1 MERSPELN
9 AFLRQKMP
17 MDYSAIRQEIEA
29 LRTWLADPIN
39 RGATDPVAS
48 KRALVGLEDPEGY
61 TAIPELQRVARQSVI
76 AIKADPN
83 NAAAYFMLARAM
95 TELGRFDDEHYH
107 TAPLREAVSF
117 AERATELAP
126 KVGKAWR
133 ALIEIYIH
141 LRRDEMV
148 GDMLRDLGAQGFA
161 PGTHALLSAKYA
173 EMRANFDEARDWYQR
188 AMGYIA
194 EPVRRAEAY
203 AAAAFCEIKQGRKS
217 EAERHFLLALLEG
230 GPSAWIGHN
239 WAVLK
244 FELTNTIG
252 AVELNRRVLG
262 WDPNYAPAIE
272 LNNYLIDVYNR
283 RKEPYPGP
291 IPLPEEKLRGIA
303 LPGCDAGV
311 LQQLNLQEWTL
322 PRRGTRARA
331 TRTFRSGLES
341 T

>member
-1 MERSPELN
+1 MERSPELT
-9 AFLRQKMP
+9 AFMRQKMP
-17 MDYSAIRQEIEA
+17 MDYAMVRPEIEA
-29 LRTWLADPIN
+29 LRTWLADPVN

-61 TAIPELQRVARQSVI
+61 TAIPELQRVVKQSAT
-76 AIKADPN
+76 AIKTDPN
-83 NAAAYFMLARAM
+83 NAAAYFMLARAI
-95 TELGRFDDEHYH
+95 TELGRFDDENYH
-107 TAPLREAVSF
+107 TGPLREAVSF

-148 GDMLRDLGAQGFA
+148 SDMLRELGTQNFA

-173 EMRANFDEARDWYQR
+173 ESRGNFEEARDWYQR

-194 EPVRRAEAY
+194 EPARRAEAY
-203 AAAAFCEIKQGRKS
+203 AAAAFCEIKQGRKT

-239 WAVLK
+239 WSVLK

-252 AVELNRRVLG
+252 AAELNRRVLE
-262 WDPNYAPAIE
+262 WDPNYEAAIE
-272 LNNYLIDVYNR
+272 LNNFLVNLYAKRN
-283 RKEPYPGP
+283 EPYPGP
-291 IPLPEEKLRGIA
+291 IPLPEEKLRGIT
-303 LPGCDAGV
+303 LPGCHPAV
-311 LQQLNLQEWTL
+311 LQQLNLPEWTL